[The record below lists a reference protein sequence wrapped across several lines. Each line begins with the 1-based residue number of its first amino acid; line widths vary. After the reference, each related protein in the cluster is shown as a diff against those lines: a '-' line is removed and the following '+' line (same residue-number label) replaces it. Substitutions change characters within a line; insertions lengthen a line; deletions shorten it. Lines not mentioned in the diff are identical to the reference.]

1 MWVRIKSQEGHF
13 YGDILFIFFWGGGL
27 ENVKIIVENGEKTTL
42 NICPDVRQSFL
53 LCRYDVVELY
63 DGVKEKNKLLGS
75 FCDVQV

>member
-13 YGDILFIFFWGGGL
+13 SGISFLFFGGG

-75 FCDVQV
+75 YCDVQV